1 MTLRLPSRALFGF
14 LLLCA
19 MLAGCASLH
28 YDPNVEATLAGL
40 HPGPATLTETTVVF
54 DIRIENA
61 TPKPL
66 SLQGGVFKLTING
79 VYLGKGMTGDSLVVE
94 RFGSVVKPVEVHL
107 SNLRMASHFRE
118 IIASRE
124 FSYRLESLLYPTE
137 GRTMGSLREGKLS
150 LGSPSTSGPGVG
162 R

>member
-1 MTLRLPSRALFGF
+1 MIQRLPSRVIFGMM
-14 LLLCA
+14 LLCA
-19 MLAGCASLH
+19 LLAGCASLR

-40 HPGPATLTETTVVF
+40 HPGPATLTETTLIF

-61 TPKPL
+61 TPNAL
-66 SLQGGVFKLTING
+66 RLQGGVFKLTLNG
-79 VYLGKGMTGDSLVVE
+79 VYLGKGMTGDSILVE

-107 SNLRMASHFRE
+107 SNLRMATHFRE
-118 IIASRE
+118 IVASKE

-137 GRTMGSLREGKLS
+137 GRTLGSLREGKIS
-150 LGSPSTSGPGVG
+150 LGASSTASPGVG